1 MKLPRSL
8 EKRALTR
15 FSTRAKEDLNHVAIL
30 VSRAHGDDCR
40 RCVVV
45 SHVGFFHDGQAC
57 STCPEHATTAD
68 EFAASVSGCMCLPGF
83 FMRYDAG
90 GVPSCKMCSDL
101 HPPGTTVG
109 TNCTDIATTV
119 FDIPVVEGARETRH
133 IAMRCV

>member
-1 MKLPRSL
+1 MSQYWSL
-8 EKRALTR
+8 ALMATTAAAA
-15 FSTRAKEDLNHVAIL
+15 S
-30 VSRAHGDDCR
+30 SCPM
-40 RCVVV
+40 
-45 SHVGFFHDGQAC
+45 GFFHDGQAC
-57 STCPEHATTAD
+57 STCPEYATTAD
-68 EFAASVSGCMCLPGF
+68 EFAASVTGCMCLPGF

-133 IAMRCV
+133 IAMRCVFAPSALGHRILP